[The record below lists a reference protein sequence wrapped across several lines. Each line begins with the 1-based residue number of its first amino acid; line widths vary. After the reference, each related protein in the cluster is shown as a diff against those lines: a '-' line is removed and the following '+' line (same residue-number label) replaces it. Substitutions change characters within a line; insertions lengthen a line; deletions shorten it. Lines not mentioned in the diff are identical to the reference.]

1 MYYTM
6 ITQSCYWISIII
18 LLLVVVLVIL
28 DVVRFFD
35 ISSVMMDCRWA
46 MESRL
51 IIVVTAILDIVI
63 IVIILVIIILVIVIR
78 VC

>member
-18 LLLVVVLVIL
+18 LFVVVLVIL

-63 IVIILVIIILVIVIR
+63 IVILVIIILVIVIR